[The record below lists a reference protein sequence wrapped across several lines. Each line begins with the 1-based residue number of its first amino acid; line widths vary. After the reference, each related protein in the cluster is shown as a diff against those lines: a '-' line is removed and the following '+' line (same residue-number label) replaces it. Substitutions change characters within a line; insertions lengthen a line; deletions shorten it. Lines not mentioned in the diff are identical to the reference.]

1 MQEFKR
7 YPRLNSFLARFVRDK
22 KLTPLE
28 RMSNRLGYMGT
39 GFIMISPYLLP
50 YDGVGAYTYIA
61 GAILSTPQVWLA
73 RQWNLVIV
81 NANLLVGYGAYIF
94 GS

>member
-7 YPRLNSFLARFVRDK
+7 YPRLNRFLARFVRDK

-50 YDGVGAYTYIA
+50 YDGVGAYTYII

>member
-1 MQEFKR
+1 MSEFKR
-7 YPRLNSFLARFVRDK
+7 YPRLNKFLTKFVRDK

>member
-1 MQEFKR
+1 MSEFKR
-7 YPRLNSFLARFVRDK
+7 YPRLNKLLTKLVRDK

>member
-1 MQEFKR
+1 MSEFKR
-7 YPRLNSFLARFVRDK
+7 YPRLNIFLARFVRDK

-50 YDGVGAYTYIA
+50 YDGLGAYTYIA

-94 GS
+94 G

>member
-1 MQEFKR
+1 MSEFKR
-7 YPRLNSFLARFVRDK
+7 YPRLNKFLTKFVRDK

-73 RQWNLVIV
+73 RQWNLVVV

>member
-1 MQEFKR
+1 MSEFKR
-7 YPRLNSFLARFVRDK
+7 YPRLNKLLTKLVRDK

-73 RQWNLVIV
+73 RQWNLVVV